1 MIYLLDVNAL
11 VALGFINHE
20 FHPRVARWIRSNR
33 SPQLAS
39 CSITELGFMRVLAQ
53 APAYGFTVAQAR
65 SLLMHLKEARTY
77 PLQFIADAHD
87 VSHLPGWVKA
97 PKQITDGHLR
107 NLAKANGGVLAT
119 LDQNIPGSYLIPK
132 QTKVN
137 DPITRQFWLNVGMQT
152 ANH

>member
-20 FHPRVARWIRSNR
+20 FHTRVARWVQSTG

-39 CSITELGFMRVLAQ
+39 CSITELGFLRVLAQ

-65 SLLMHLKEARTY
+65 SLLLRLKEARTS
-77 PLQFIADAHD
+77 PLAFIPDGHD

-97 PKQITDGHLR
+97 PKQITDGHLS
-107 NLAKANGGVLAT
+107 NLARANGALLAT
-119 LDQNIPGSYLIPK
+119 LDENIPGSYLIPK
-132 QTKVN
+132 
-137 DPITRQFWLNVGMQT
+137 
-152 ANH
+152 